1 MPKVLDS
8 ESKHGVEGDLLT
20 TFQDDDVDRLDEP
33 RASDNDRS
41 MPFLEHLEELRW
53 HLLRGLGGALI
64 GAIICG
70 IYGDVILSVLTHPYR
85 EIYPSNIL
93 VTLKPMGM
101 FMVKLNIA
109 LVGGLVLALPW
120 VFYQLWTFIAPGLF
134 SAERR
139 NVGFIIVS
147 STLCFL
153 IGGSVAYFGVVPLSL
168 HFLVGLT
175 LDTDVVAQFDIGMYI
190 SFMLRLLV
198 AFGAVFELPVA
209 TFFLAKVNVVTP
221 DRMRTGR
228 RYAILVGFVLAAF
241 LTPPDPISQ
250 MMMALPLIFLYE
262 VSIWVAKVAQPRA

>member
-1 MPKVLDS
+1 MTRSDD
-8 ESKHGVEGDLLT
+8 GD
-20 TFQDDDVDRLDEP
+20 VARLDRH
-33 RASDNDRS
+33 RASDDDRS
-41 MPFLEHLEELRW
+41 MPFLDHLEELRW
-53 HLLRGLGGALI
+53 HLLRGLGGVVI

-70 IYGDVILSVLTHPYR
+70 TYGDVILSALTHPYR
-85 EIYPSNIL
+85 EMNPNHIL

-134 SAERR
+134 STERR
-139 NVGFIIVS
+139 NVGFIILS
-147 STLCFL
+147 STFCFL

-168 HFLVGLT
+168 HFLVGLS

-198 AFGAVFELPVA
+198 AFGVVFELPVA
-209 TFFLAKVNVVTP
+209 TFFLANGNVVTP
-221 DRMRTGR
+221 ERMRTGR
-228 RYAILVGFVLAAF
+228 RYAILIGFVLAAF

-262 VSIWVAKVAQPRA
+262 LSIWVAKVAQPRG